1 MPNPSML
8 DQDHT
13 IGPESETNNDS
24 SESFGD
30 ILSQYEQSHSHRAEE
45 GAKGLEGTVVAV
57 SGESVFL
64 DIGFKTEG
72 IIPLA
77 EFQSSGDT
85 VKPGDKLPVSI
96 KGRDP
101 EGYYELSRIK
111 VERPKDWSSLEKA
124 FADKAAIAG
133 VVSAVVK
140 GGVSVDVGVRAFMP
154 ASRSGAKDAA
164 EMEKLVGQEIRCRI
178 IKLDVADEDVVVDR
192 RAVLEDEERAA
203 KDRRYSEVKEGETIR
218 GTVRSLTEY
227 GAFVD
232 IGGVDAL
239 LHVADISWGRINK
252 PADVL
257 TVGQQIETKVLKVDP
272 AKRRISLGMKQL
284 QPHPWDL
291 ASEKYKAG
299 DRVQGSVTRV
309 ADFGA
314 FVELEKGVEGLIH
327 LSEMSWSKKV
337 RKPADVV
344 KAGDQVDVVIL
355 GVNQADRRISLGL
368 KQALG
373 DPWAGIAQKFPV
385 GSVAEGTVT
394 SLQRFGAFIQLVEGV
409 EGMIHVGDIS
419 AEKRINHPQDVLKM
433 GQVVKAQVLEIDAE
447 KRRLRL
453 GMKQLVPTSL
463 DEYIAEHKEGDVVTG
478 RMTDVSG
485 GRARVELGEGIQG
498 FCRISSES
506 AEPEEKPSD
515 PSANLSSLTS
525 MLEAKWKGGRGG
537 PAKREPARSGQIRSF
552 KIVKLD
558 AAGKKID
565 LEIA

>member
-8 DQDHT
+8 DQDRAT
-13 IGPESETNNDS
+13 GPESQTTNEPA
-24 SESFGD
+24 ESFGD
-30 ILSQYEQSHSHRAEE
+30 LLSQFEQSHSHKPEE
-45 GAKGLEGTVVAV
+45 GRKGLEGTVVAI

-64 DIGFKTEG
+64 DIGYKTEG

-77 EFQSSGDT
+77 DFQKAGEP
-85 VKPGDKLPVSI
+85 VKRGDKLPVSI
-96 KGRDP
+96 KGRDH
-101 EGYYELSRIK
+101 EGYYELSRIH

-124 FADKAAIAG
+124 FADKASIAG
-133 VVSAVVK
+133 TVSGVVK
-140 GGVSVDVGVRAFMP
+140 GGLSVDVGVRAFMP

-192 RAVLEDEERAA
+192 RAILEEEERTA
-203 KDRRYSEVKEGETIR
+203 KERRYSEVKEGETVR
-218 GTVRSLTEY
+218 GTVRSLMDY

-239 LHVADISWGRINK
+239 LHVADISWGRVNK

-257 TVGQQIETKVLKVDP
+257 AVGQEIEARVLKVDP

-291 ASEKYKAG
+291 VSEKYKTG
-299 DRVQGSVTRV
+299 DRVHGTVTRV

-314 FVELEKGVEGLIH
+314 FVEVERGVEGLIH

-337 RKPADVV
+337 RKPSDVV
-344 KAGDQVDVVIL
+344 KPGDQVDVVVL

-368 KQALG
+368 KQTLG
-373 DPWAGIAQKFPV
+373 DPWAEVGQKFPAGAV
-385 GSVAEGTVT
+385 VDGTVI
-394 SLQRFGAFIQLVEGV
+394 SLQKFGAFVQVAEGV

-433 GQVVKAQVLEIDAE
+433 GQVVKAQVLEIDSE

-485 GRARVELGEGIQG
+485 GRARVELGEGIQATCKLG
-498 FCRISSES
+498 GPSER
-506 AEPEEKPSD
+506 EEKSAQ
-515 PSANLSSLTS
+515 PSADLSSLSS
-525 MLEAKWKGGRGG
+525 MLAAKWKGGAGDA
-537 PAKREPARSGQIRSF
+537 AKNEPARSGQIRSF
-552 KIVKLD
+552 RIVRMD
-558 AAGKKID
+558 AAAKKIEV
-565 LEIA
+565 EIV